1 VSFTTRPPGDVSRAT
16 PPVAPTGTATGASAS
31 TGATPGVTPVT
42 AVTPVAATPAVIP
55 TSVRPG
61 TIDAAGALRVFV
73 EEVRASAQTQLVAA
87 ARAANAPPLAD
98 ADPGNAA
105 AALLR
110 WLRAAVSEA
119 PVPASALREVV
130 ERAYARTAET
140 LQRAAAAAPPAAR
153 ADGATPQDVLA
164 SAREALAS
172 ARDLVLR
179 GLGGRAASPQT
190 RAAATGGVPDEV
202 PVAASRS
209 AAPRTDG
216 TRVDPV
222 SAERGA
228 RPAAMPS
235 NAGMRG
241 ADAAATPPPPVPRG
255 GAPAVAAPP
264 SSPAVTPAAPRV
276 DPIAAL
282 RTFVDAIRTELQRT
296 VGPGRMPTAPP
307 PLVTDPRGESLAP
320 ALLRWLTSA
329 VAERGVSL
337 APLQDAVRSA
347 FARVDAALAATGAS
361 TPEATAAIAQ
371 ARDALAHVRD
381 QVLRGLGASP
391 ERDDRAAVRVDAPAV
406 RGDVRVEPGVV
417 DARGVPVPVGAASA
431 RTETRDERVEP
442 VEARRAERTG
452 RELAPLDDA
461 PGEDDAAAR
470 RDGAD
475 VQGPMDCVRRYFDA
489 FLAGDSVAYAAQ
501 WVYPACVWS
510 DGAWSAYPDARAC
523 AVGNDAYIA
532 RLRLQGIVGGRIVML
547 RVEPTSTDAA
557 LVHGVFTRERADGTV
572 VAEVEAAYTTVR
584 TDAGWRVAVCIV
596 KRISDE

>member
-16 PPVAPTGTATGASAS
+16 PPAAPTVTPTGAAAP
-31 TGATPGVTPVT
+31 TGATPGVTPVAPT
-42 AVTPVAATPAVIP
+42 PAVTPTN
-55 TSVRPG
+55 VRPG
-61 TIDAAGALRVFV
+61 AIDAAGALRVFV

-153 ADGATPQDVLA
+153 ADGATAQDVLA

-179 GLGGRAASPQT
+179 GLGEGATAATMRAATS
-190 RAAATGGVPDEV
+190 GGAPEEA
-202 PVAASRS
+202 PVGASRTT
-209 AAPRTDG
+209 APRTDG

-228 RPAAMPS
+228 RAAAVPP
-235 NAGMRG
+235 NAGIRG
-241 ADAAATPPPPVPRG
+241 ADAAATPPLPIPRG
-255 GAPAVAAPP
+255 GAPVVATPPTSAAGAVAGPP
-264 SSPAVTPAAPRV
+264 A
-276 DPIAAL
+276 DPITVL
-282 RTFVDAIRTELQRT
+282 RTFVDAIRAELQRT
-296 VGPGRMPTAPP
+296 VGPGRMPAAPP

-337 APLQDAVRSA
+337 SPLQDAVRSA
-347 FARVDAALAATGAS
+347 FTRVDAALASTAAA
-361 TPEATAAIAQ
+361 TPEGTAAIAQ
-371 ARDALAHVRD
+371 AREALAHVRD

-391 ERDDRAAVRVDAPAV
+391 EREDRAAVRIDAPAV
-406 RGDVRVEPGVV
+406 RGDVRAEPGLV
-417 DARGVPVPVGAASA
+417 DARGVPVPVGTSAARA
-431 RTETRDERVEP
+431 EARDERVEP
-442 VEARRAERTG
+442 VDAHRPERTG

-461 PGEDDAAAR
+461 PEEDDAGAR

-475 VQGPMDCVRRYFDA
+475 LQGPMDCVRRYFDA
-489 FLAGDSVAYAAQ
+489 FAAGDSAAYAAQ
-501 WVYPACVWS
+501 WVYPACVWA
-510 DGAWSAYPDARAC
+510 DGTWSAYADARAC
-523 AVGNDAYIA
+523 AAGNDAYIA
-532 RLRLQGIVGGRIVML
+532 RLRMQGVVGGRIVML